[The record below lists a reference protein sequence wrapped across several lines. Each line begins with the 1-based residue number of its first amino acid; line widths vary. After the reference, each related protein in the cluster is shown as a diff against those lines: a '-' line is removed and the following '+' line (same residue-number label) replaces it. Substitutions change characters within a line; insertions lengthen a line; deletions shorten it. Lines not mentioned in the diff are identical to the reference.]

1 MRLNFTVNAFSSPA
15 FLGDTLDSVSLPKH
29 DAGGETRAV
38 IPVCPKCDVEL
49 FILRFK
55 DVEVDF
61 CHRCRGLWLDAG
73 ELEALLQQTG
83 ARTDDPILRSLQQ
96 EGTLPSGGKHL
107 CPRCDK
113 PLREISVTQVGTAPL
128 LLDRCP
134 ANHGLWFDADELEE
148 LLADFAPE
156 SGASKTKSYLNELLG
171 MKNKT

>member
-1 MRLNFTVNAFSSPA
+1 M
-15 FLGDTLDSVSLPKH
+15 
-29 DAGGETRAV
+29 

-55 DVEVDF
+55 DIEVDY
-61 CHRCRGLWLDAG
+61 CHRCCGLWLDAG

-83 ARTDDPILRSLQQ
+83 ARADDPVLLSLKQ
-96 EGTLPSGGKHL
+96 EGTLPPGGKYL

-113 PLREISVTQVGTAPL
+113 QLREISVTKAGAAPL

-134 ANHGLWFDADELEE
+134 ANHGLWFDADELQE

-156 SGASKTKSYLNELLG
+156 SGAGKTIGYLNELLG
-171 MKNKT
+171 VKNKT